1 MLGNRPNHSFDCA
14 CEMSASSA
22 ISATFNIPEHLAAT
36 ASANFMSRLKLAE
49 IHRACEKVS
58 ILLWDRDLLR
68 YNDTRGDAYDCTW
81 LIWKSNN
88 E

>member
-1 MLGNRPNHSFDCA
+1 
-14 CEMSASSA
+14 MSDIIIAEKRKNASA
-22 ISATFNIPEHLAAT
+22 I
-36 ASANFMSRLKLAE
+36 SANFMSHLKLAE
-49 IHRACEKVS
+49 IHRAREKVS